1 MDRQTEL
8 PLNNLR
14 VIDFGQQ
21 IAGPAVGM
29 ILADQGATVIH
40 IDPPSGAQWKH
51 PANAVL
57 NRNKHCLTLDL
68 KSAHGI
74 AEAKSLIDEADV
86 VIENFRPG
94 TLSQLGID
102 FQQLR
107 AQRPELITLS
117 IPGFASNDQLRKE
130 WKATEAIVAATCGA
144 FNDMGFNRV
153 LMGINPSFSPLPLGS
168 AYATSL
174 AAASVVLAVFEREK
188 TGRGDHIEVPVA
200 AALMEGLSYNSYLIE
215 NMPERYI
222 NMREAEIERRK
233 QQHLPMD
240 LSYESLQEYLDPFF
254 RTYECADGR
263 FFYCV
268 CPSHRNHAKRCLQ
281 LLGIYDELMALGLPD
296 VKDLHMPI
304 AEWDGETS
312 IGVYPLPKKWA
323 HIISEKMK
331 TAFLTKS
338 SHQWGLLFG
347 QAMIP
352 GAPHRST
359 LEWVYDDH
367 TLKSGLMVGVNDPE
381 LGAMIQPGPLVWF
394 EDSPDTLLH
403 PKARQTTNVADA
415 LTLLKHVA
423 SQETSQR
430 PTGNQIEPP
439 SGKGWLEG
447 LRVLDLTNVIAGPH
461 SCAFLSR
468 FGAEIIKLD
477 PVTPLYD
484 PMIGIIYAFLAGN
497 GKKSALV
504 NIMTDEGREI
514 LNALIRSVD
523 LVVINAPERQIKP
536 LGLDHDSL
544 QAINPGVLFCRLD
557 CFGGPRP
564 GPKSNYIGYDDIIQ
578 AISGIMTRFGGPET
592 PEEHAHIGT
601 LDVNCGFSAGLS
613 IALALL
619 HKHKTGKIS
628 RCRTSLA
635 AITHLAQ
642 IPFAFDYRDRPCVQE
657 PSGRHILGN
666 HALSRFYQTKDG
678 WLFLD
683 SNEYELE
690 TLSNIEG
697 LEGITHCVSTEEFLA
712 TALKLKSSEH
722 WAQSL
727 QNANIAA
734 AKPYSIE
741 DLRAQYTRPVDD
753 TVGLDR
759 GSYAFFCDPNHPSG
773 HAVTQIDH
781 YAIRPNEASIKKVT
795 PTERF
800 GFSTREILKGLNY
813 SDADIDELIRKNVV
827 GLSWGKEYLP
837 S

>member
-1 MDRQTEL
+1 M
-8 PLNNLR
+8 
-14 VIDFGQQ
+14 
-21 IAGPAVGM
+21 
-29 ILADQGATVIH
+29 
-40 IDPPSGAQWKH
+40 
-51 PANAVL
+51 
-57 NRNKHCLTLDL
+57 
-68 KSAHGI
+68 
-74 AEAKSLIDEADV
+74 
-86 VIENFRPG
+86 
-94 TLSQLGID
+94 
-102 FQQLR
+102 
-107 AQRPELITLS
+107 
-117 IPGFASNDQLRKE
+117 
-130 WKATEAIVAATCGA
+130 
-144 FNDMGFNRV
+144 
-153 LMGINPSFSPLPLGS
+153 
-168 AYATSL
+168 
-174 AAASVVLAVFEREK
+174 
-188 TGRGDHIEVPVA
+188 
-200 AALMEGLSYNSYLIE
+200 
-215 NMPERYI
+215 
-222 NMREAEIERRK
+222 
-233 QQHLPMD
+233 
-240 LSYESLQEYLDPFF
+240 
-254 RTYECADGR
+254 
-263 FFYCV
+263 
-268 CPSHRNHAKRCLQ
+268 
-281 LLGIYDELMALGLPD
+281 
-296 VKDLHMPI
+296 
-304 AEWDGETS
+304 
-312 IGVYPLPKKWA
+312 
-323 HIISEKMK
+323 
-331 TAFLTKS
+331 
-338 SHQWGLLFG
+338 
-347 QAMIP
+347 
-352 GAPHRST
+352 
-359 LEWVYDDH
+359 
-367 TLKSGLMVGVNDPE
+367 
-381 LGAMIQPGPLVWF
+381 
-394 EDSPDTLLH
+394 
-403 PKARQTTNVADA
+403 
-415 LTLLKHVA
+415 
-423 SQETSQR
+423 
-430 PTGNQIEPP
+430 
-439 SGKGWLEG
+439 
-447 LRVLDLTNVIAGPH
+447 
-461 SCAFLSR
+461 
-468 FGAEIIKLD
+468 
-477 PVTPLYD
+477 
-484 PMIGIIYAFLAGN
+484 
-497 GKKSALV
+497 
-504 NIMTDEGREI
+504 
-514 LNALIRSVD
+514 
-523 LVVINAPERQIKP
+523 
-536 LGLDHDSL
+536 GLDHDSL

-697 LEGITHCVSTEEFLA
+697 LEDITQCVSTEEFLA

-759 GSYAFFCDPNHPSG
+759 GSYAFFCDPDHPSG